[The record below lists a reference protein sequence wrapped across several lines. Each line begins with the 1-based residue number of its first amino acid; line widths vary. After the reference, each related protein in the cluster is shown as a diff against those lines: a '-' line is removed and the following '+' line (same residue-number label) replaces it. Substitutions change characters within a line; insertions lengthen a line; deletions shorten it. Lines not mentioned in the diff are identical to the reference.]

1 VTTGQVRGIADNEAG
16 VFGTSET
23 EDGVLG
29 VGKIPAK
36 SGVAGVNDNGGNGI
50 YGRGRNGIIALTNT
64 LGGKAG
70 VFEGDVEISG
80 KLIVQSANLVDRV
93 IQL

>member
-1 VTTGQVRGIADNEAG
+1 
-16 VFGTSET
+16 
-23 EDGVLG
+23 
-29 VGKIPAK
+29 
-36 SGVAGVNDNGGNGI
+36 VAGVNDNGGNGI

-93 IQL
+93 IQLEQMVAGLQQTVAQLVTVSHPPGSG